1 MKSTR
6 VQLLQGEEL
15 VLANSVLTTSN
26 VRNFKK
32 MNKRR
37 VGFHF
42 GVTYNTPSKKLKK
55 IPDIIKKI
63 IDENKLNTADR
74 IHFKE
79 FGEFS
84 LNFEAIYYI
93 NNRDYAIYMD
103 VQQEINLKI
112 VEAFE
117 KEGIQMAFP
126 TRTIHMV
133 NAVQTPASTENDT
146 KQIKKKAK

>member
-15 VLANSVLTTSN
+15 VMANSVLTTSN

-32 MNKRR
+32 MQKRR
-37 VGFHF
+37 VGFNF
-42 GVTYNTPSKKLKK
+42 GVIYSTPSEKLKK
-55 IPDIIKKI
+55 IPDMVRKI
-63 IDENKLNTADR
+63 IDENKLNTPDR
-74 IHFKE
+74 VHFKE

-93 NNRDYAIYMD
+93 ANRDYAIYMD
-103 VQQEINLKI
+103 VQQEINVKI

-117 KEGIQMAFP
+117 KEGIEMAFP
-126 TRTIHMV
+126 TQTIHMANGV
-133 NAVQTPASTENDT
+133 QKPVQTKNDT
-146 KQIKKKAK
+146 KPIKNKAK